1 MEIKYYMSLL
11 KYLAYSVRIKGGFMG
26 RFFNNIKKY
35 YKYAIYSAKAE
46 LKSEVADSYLN
57 WLWWIIEPVCF
68 MLIYTFVFGYIFKKN
83 EPYFASFIFVG
94 LTCWEFFNRMINGS
108 VKLIISNRDLVT
120 KVYLPKYILLLS
132 KSFTY
137 LFKLGI
143 SLVITIV
150 LMLFQHVPFSWHMI
164 LLIPIIMVLYIF
176 SFGLGLLLMHFGVTF
191 NDLANLTNIGLKM
204 VFYLSGVFY
213 NISTRLKGTLGHVL
227 LFANPIAFLMN
238 EGRKVMIYNTL
249 PNFAFLGLWLLVG
262 VLLCLLGVHV
272 IHKNENSYA
281 KVI

>member
-1 MEIKYYMSLL
+1 MKKFIY
-11 KYLAYSVRIKGGFMG
+11 
-26 RFFNNIKKY
+26 NIKKY

-68 MLIYTFVFGYIFKKN
+68 MLIYTFVFGVVFKN
-83 EPYFASFIFVG
+83 SQQYFASFVFIG

-108 VKLIISNRDLVT
+108 VKLITSNRDLVT
-120 KVYLPKYILLLS
+120 KVYIPKYILLLS

-143 SLVITIV
+143 SLIITFV
-150 LMLFQHVPFSWHMI
+150 LMLFQHVPLSWHI
-164 LLIPIIMVLYIF
+164 ILFIPLLIILYIL
-176 SFGLGLLLMHFGVTF
+176 SFGIGLILMHFGVSF
-191 NDLANLTNIGLKM
+191 NDLANLTNIGLRM

-213 NISTRLKGTLGHVL
+213 NIKKRLGARHLGSVL
-227 LFANPIAFLMN
+227 LFANPIAFIMN
-238 EGRKVMIYNTL
+238 ETRNVLIYGKL
-249 PNFAFLGLWLLVG
+249 PNFVFMGIWLLAG
-262 VLLCLLGVHV
+262 LCFCAIGVHV

>member
-1 MEIKYYMSLL
+1 MN
-11 KYLAYSVRIKGGFMG
+11 

-68 MLIYTFVFGYIFKKN
+68 MIIYSFVFGFVFRN
-83 EPYFASFIFVG
+83 SETYFASFIFVG
-94 LTCWEFFNRMINGS
+94 LSAWQFFERMVNGS
-108 VKLIISNRDLVT
+108 VKLIINNRDLVT

-137 LFKLGI
+137 LFKLFI
-143 SLVITIV
+143 SLIITFV
-150 LMLFQHVPFSWHMI
+150 LMLIQHVPFTWHI
-164 LLIPIIMVLYIF
+164 VLLIPILIVLYIL
-176 SFGLGLLLMHFGVTF
+176 SFGIGLILMHFGVTL

-213 NISTRLKGTLGHVL
+213 NISKRLKGTLSHVL
-227 LFANPIAFLMN
+227 LFANPIAFIMN
-238 EGRKVMIYNTL
+238 ELRKVLIYGKL
-249 PNFAFLGLWLLVG
+249 PDFMFLGIWTIVG
-262 VLLCLLGVHV
+262 ILLCLIGIHV

>member
-1 MEIKYYMSLL
+1 MSRFIRNIRKY
-11 KYLAYSVRIKGGFMG
+11 F
-26 RFFNNIKKY
+26 
-35 YKYAIYSAKAE
+35 KYAVYSAKAE

-68 MLIYTFVFGYIFKKN
+68 MLIYTFVFGVVFKNN
-83 EPYFASFIFVG
+83 EKYFASFVFVG
-94 LTCWEFFNRMINGS
+94 LTAWEFFNRMITGS

-143 SLVITIV
+143 SLIITFV
-150 LMLFQHVPFSWHMI
+150 LMIYQHVPITWHI
-164 LLIPIIMVLYIF
+164 IFLIPILIVLYVF
-176 SFGLGLLLMHFGVTF
+176 SFGLGLILMHFGVTF
-191 NDLANLTNIGLKM
+191 NDLANLTNIGLRM

-213 NISTRLKGTLGHVL
+213 NISKRLKGTLSKVL
-227 LFANPIAFLMN
+227 LFANPIAFTMN
-238 EGRKVMIYNTL
+238 ELRKVLIYGQL
-249 PNFAFLGLWLLVG
+249 PNFLMLLLWFGVG
-262 VLLCLLGVHV
+262 IILCFIGVHV